1 MANGIELAP
10 LLTKIKVDTGSFQ
23 TRREVFSDDCIA
35 NLSVIRERDL

>member
-23 TRREVFSDDCIA
+23 TDMDKVKK
-35 NLSVIRERDL
+35 LSVKK